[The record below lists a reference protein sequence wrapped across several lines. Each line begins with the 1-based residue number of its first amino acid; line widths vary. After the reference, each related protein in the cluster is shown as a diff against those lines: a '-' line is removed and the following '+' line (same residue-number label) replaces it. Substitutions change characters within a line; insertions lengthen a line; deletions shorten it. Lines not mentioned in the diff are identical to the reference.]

1 MALAVLPLPVG
12 AMPLPRTAWS
22 SGPDYVRS
30 VVEE

>member
-12 AMPLPRTAWS
+12 AMQLPRTAWP